1 MLRFR
6 PEPRALPK
14 PIYRNGHKYESRVR
28 WFLRSHVP
36 GIYREEMA
44 ELVRTALAGPGPVLF
59 SRTRLEGQADV
70 IIEVIPDPNIQYR
83 YDLLRDQVIVGLPPP
98 YLHRLRHLLWNQG
111 LSIGH

>member
-6 PEPRALPK
+6 LEPRALPK

-59 SRTRLEGQADV
+59 SRTRLEGQADL
-70 IIEVIPDPNIQYR
+70 IIEVSPVPNIQCR
-83 YDLLRDQVIVGLPPP
+83 YDMLRNQMIVSVPPP
-98 YLHRLRHLLWNQG
+98 FLHLLRHLL
-111 LSIGH
+111 